1 MFRVIFSELSHIIG
15 PQSVLKIEIL
25 ANALCEA
32 PEESINE
39 LGMVDIR
46 DIVLSC
52 DDTRIPDNFQQSTFK
67 ALAIEC
73 PLCAMP
79 YPRSRM
85 EEMFLCRHICCVDC
99 IKGYY
104 RNAIATIR
112 DSGSLKKLTCF
123 TEEIEINDDVKL
135 NFFNF
140 LGTKVIHL
148 ALFSIRRLFF

>member
-1 MFRVIFSELSHIIG
+1 MFRVIFSELSQIIG

-25 ANALCEA
+25 ANAICEA
-32 PEESINE
+32 PAESINE
-39 LGMVDIR
+39 LGMIDIR

-52 DDTRIPDNFQQSTFK
+52 DDTRIPENFQPNTFK

-73 PLCAMP
+73 PMCAMP
-79 YPRSRM
+79 FPRSRM

-99 IKGYY
+99 IKQYY
-104 RNAIATIR
+104 RHTIAKIQ

-123 TEEIEINDDVKL
+123 MEEIDINDDVKL
-135 NFFNF
+135 NFFNY

-148 ALFSIRRLFF
+148 LFLSWAQLFF

>member
-1 MFRVIFSELSHIIG
+1 MFRVIFSELSQIIG

-32 PEESINE
+32 PEESIKE
-39 LGMVDIR
+39 LSMVDIR

-52 DDTRIPDNFQQSTFK
+52 DDTRIPDNFEQNTSK
-67 ALAIEC
+67 ALALDC
-73 PLCAMP
+73 PVCAMP
-79 YPRSRM
+79 FPRSRM
-85 EEMFLCRHICCVDC
+85 EEMFLCRHICCVNC
-99 IKGYY
+99 IKEYY
-104 RNAIATIR
+104 RNAIATIQ

-123 TEEIEINDDVKL
+123 TEEIEITDEVKM

-148 ALFSIRRLFF
+148 ALFSSSRLFF